1 MSPLMCLAV
10 VIFFEA
16 RGETIDGQYA
26 VAEVVMNR
34 VSDERYPNK
43 VCDVVFEE
51 HAFSGVTK
59 KGLPKTS
66 NKITVE
72 AKNRAVEIAQDVL
85 DGNTL
90 GITSTHYHEA
100 SIDPMWAS
108 SFILDGKIG
117 SHLFYTNQT
126 LYK

>member
-34 VSDERYPNK
+34 VTDQRYPDT
-43 VCDVVFEE
+43 VCDVVFEKS
-51 HAFSGVTK
+51 AFTGAK
-59 KGLPKTS
+59 KSGLPKTN

-100 SIDPMWAS
+100 SVEPFWIS
-108 SFILDGKIG
+108 SYDLDGKIG
-117 SHLFYTNQT
+117 SHLFYTNNT